1 MIYTPQQFIAHYAP
15 YAVACMQQTKFPAS
29 VSLAQA
35 ALETGWGKAAI
46 QNNLFGVKADSS
58 WTGPKQ
64 LVVTT
69 EILSDGNYPFPEVIS
84 CTKRADGKY
93 NYVCKDWFRVYLN
106 EADSFADH
114 AQFLKVNSN
123 YKDIEDMLAQ
133 WVDGDAEKVCDALE
147 HDHYA
152 TGVGYANT
160 LKSIIHYF
168 KLNQYD
174 DAALTPHLVMNNIP
188 KGDENLQANGNNG
201 IG

>member
-1 MIYTPQQFIAHYAP
+1 MTPEQFVQHYAP
-15 YAVACMQQTKFPAS
+15 FAMECMKNTKFPAS

-58 WTGPKQ
+58 WTGNKQ

-69 EILSDGNYPFPEVIS
+69 EILNNPDAKFPEVIS
-84 CTKRADGKY
+84 VTKRADGRY
-93 NYVCKDWFRVYLN
+93 NYLVKDWFRVYLN

-114 AQFLKVNSN
+114 CKFVQVNKNYADIWEVLKTWGN
-123 YKDIEDMLAQ
+123 
-133 WVDGDAEKVCDALE
+133 GDAESVCKCLE

-152 TGVGYANT
+152 TGEGYANT
-160 LKSIIHYF
+160 LISIIHYW

-174 DAALTPHLVMNNIP
+174 DQTMVPHLVINNIP
-188 KGDENLQANGNNG
+188 KIDEDLQNNSNG
-201 IG
+201 II

>member
-1 MIYTPQQFIAHYAP
+1 MIYTPQQFIAHYVPFAI
-15 YAVACMQQTKFPAS
+15 ACMQQTKFPAS

-58 WTGPKQ
+58 WTGNKQ

-69 EILSDGNYPFPEVIS
+69 EILSNPDAKFPEVIS
-84 CTKRADGKY
+84 VTKRADGRY
-93 NYVCKDWFRVYLN
+93 NYLVKDWFRVYLN

-114 AQFLKVNSN
+114 CKFVKVNKN
-123 YKDIEDMLAQ
+123 YADIWQVLAT
-133 WVDGDAEKVCDALE
+133 WENGDAEKVCDCLE

-152 TGVGYANT
+152 TGADYAKD

-174 DAALTPHLVMNNIP
+174 DAAMTPHLSINV
-188 KGDENLQANGNNG
+188 AA
-201 IG
+201 